1 MADLAHSQGKKQQN
15 DKRLSMLCI
24 EYIQMSRKR
33 ISMNRMSLHITWTLT
48 FLFHM
53 KSADFGNHVVYF
65 FCACLSKPLMFCLDL
80 NIFNI
85 YQPQCYNDLCD
96 KPPDFS
102 IIIWITSN
110 TSDGLTM
117 FRKMCK
123 FRKNISKT
131 AEIYVFISEEK
142 LRLFDGKTSNT
153 QRPWKLSKSWYTG
166 YGKLY

>member
-1 MADLAHSQGKKQQN
+1 MYRVYPDEQKTY
-15 DKRLSMLCI
+15 M
-24 EYIQMSRKR
+24 
-33 ISMNRMSLHITWTLT
+33 MNRMSLHITWTLT

-110 TSDGLTM
+110 TSDGLSM
-117 FRKMCK
+117 CGKMCK
-123 FRKNISKT
+123 FMKNISKA

-142 LRLFDGKTSNT
+142 PRIFDGKTSNT

-166 YGKLY
+166 CEKLY